1 MNDIKVV
8 MCYIQELIEQYKG
21 ITRLPITKTG
31 FVRKYCRSVCFKTT
45 DETGKTIPNFKYID
59 KIHSLN
65 ITGLEEFSMLQ
76 RAFSG
81 GFTHANAKYTDEVIE
96 NVDSYDFT
104 SSYPYVMV
112 SENSR

>member
-1 MNDIKVV
+1 MLYTGTIGTLQRNNTFAD
-8 MCYIQELIEQYKG
+8 Y
-21 ITRLPITKTG
+21 KTG

-65 ITGLEEFSMLQ
+65 ITGIEEFAMLQ

-81 GFTHANAKYTDEVIE
+81 GFTHANANTPMK
-96 NVDSYDFT
+96 
-104 SSYPYVMV
+104 
-112 SENSR
+112 